1 MGMIW
6 NPFKVPNKG
15 ELNIQMNTLVNGSK
29 YKIRQNPN
37 VTLIFVS
44 SDPEQINME

>member
-15 ELNIQMNTLVNGSK
+15 ELNIQMNTLVNGSNTK
-29 YKIRQNPN
+29 KDRIQ
-37 VTLIFVS
+37 T
-44 SDPEQINME
+44 